1 MLVIG
6 AVLAARQIG
15 LGLFF
20 LRRKKDPR
28 SIAGLA
34 LHYIILIAGYSS
46 LTFKMGSGWGR
57 LGLYSHGPH
66 EMHTPPPHTHTTHT
80 TSKSLASLHQF
91 LPTLT

>member
-34 LHYIILIAGYSS
+34 LPYIILIAGYSS

-66 EMHTPPPHTHTTHT
+66 EMHTPPHTHTLHT
-80 TSKSLASLHQF
+80 Q
-91 LPTLT
+91 LPRV

>member
-46 LTFKMGSGWGR
+46 LTFKMGSG
-57 LGLYSHGPH
+57 
-66 EMHTPPPHTHTTHT
+66 
-80 TSKSLASLHQF
+80 
-91 LPTLT
+91 